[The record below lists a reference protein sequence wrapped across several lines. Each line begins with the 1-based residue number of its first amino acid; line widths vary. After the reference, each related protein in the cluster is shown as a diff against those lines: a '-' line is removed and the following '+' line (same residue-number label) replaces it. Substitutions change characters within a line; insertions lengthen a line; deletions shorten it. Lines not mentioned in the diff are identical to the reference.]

1 MFNKTLLLRKNIVF
15 IVTIVRNTINL
26 MQIMKTNICKL
37 NQFKKI
43 NPIKWFLII
52 KLIIKTNLNAVAIFI
67 FAFNDYLYYFFFQF
81 YYLYSFIF
89 IIKYQYPLKF

>member
-1 MFNKTLLLRKNIVF
+1 MEGLFQFMFNKTLLLRKNIVF

-43 NPIKWFLII
+43 NPIK
-52 KLIIKTNLNAVAIFI
+52 
-67 FAFNDYLYYFFFQF
+67 
-81 YYLYSFIF
+81 
-89 IIKYQYPLKF
+89 